1 MKALLFP
8 GQGSQ
13 KVGMALELVQKWPW
27 AQEMANET
35 DRVLG
40 RSLTSICFQ
49 GPESEL
55 KKTIHT
61 QPAIFFT
68 SALLIE
74 AVRREG
80 LGFDAVAGHS
90 LGEYSALY
98 AANVADEDLATGN
111 EMVDRLKEL
120 AEKEGAKVVVV
131 SAQVESELVELDDE
145 ERRDFLA
152 DLGVELE
159 SCGLRALVR
168 NAYDLLQLQTYYT
181 SGPTE
186 TRAWTIR
193 KGWTAPKAAGVIHND
208 FERGFIRAETISY
221 EDLVAAGSEA
231 NAKAKGLLRSE
242 GKDYVVQ
249 EGDII
254 LFRFNV

>member
-1 MKALLFP
+1 MTAAWFKKDNLDRQTRRLNVRIKKLR
-8 GQGSQ
+8 GDY
-13 KVGMALELVQKWPW
+13 
-27 AQEMANET
+27 NE
-35 DRVLG
+35 V
-40 RSLTSICFQ
+40 
-49 GPESEL
+49 EL
-55 KKTIHT
+55 K
-61 QPAIFFT
+61 
-68 SALLIE
+68 
-74 AVRREG
+74 G
-80 LGFDAVAGHS
+80 C
-90 LGEYSALY
+90 YS
-98 AANVADEDLATGN
+98 D
-111 EMVDRLKEL
+111 KEL